1 MEINIAYNTVGYSNS
16 AASQTDEDNV
26 YELSDD
32 LETIENDA
40 AVKQDDPENVVET
53 ATEIDDTYAVVPDVS
68 VVKNVFQ
75 KQELPANPKK
85 CSNLRVVII
94 LTFVIAIV
102 SVLLAVSFF
111 TYGQFQSAT
120 MHIRGYSSSL

>member
-1 MEINIAYNTVGYSNS
+1 M
-16 AASQTDEDNV
+16 
-26 YELSDD
+26 SDD

-40 AVKQDDPENVVET
+40 AVKHENVVET
-53 ATEIDDTYAVVPDVS
+53 ATEIIIDDTYAVVPDVS

-75 KQELPANPKK
+75 KQEFLANPKK

-102 SVLLAVSFF
+102 SVLVLLAVSFF

-120 MHIRGYSSSL
+120 MHIRGYSSSS

>member
-1 MEINIAYNTVGYSNS
+1 M
-16 AASQTDEDNV
+16 
-26 YELSDD
+26 SDD

-40 AVKQDDPENVVET
+40 AVKHENVVET
-53 ATEIDDTYAVVPDVS
+53 ATEIIIDDTYAVVPDVS

-75 KQELPANPKK
+75 KQEFPANPKK

-120 MHIRGYSSSL
+120 MHIRGYSSSS